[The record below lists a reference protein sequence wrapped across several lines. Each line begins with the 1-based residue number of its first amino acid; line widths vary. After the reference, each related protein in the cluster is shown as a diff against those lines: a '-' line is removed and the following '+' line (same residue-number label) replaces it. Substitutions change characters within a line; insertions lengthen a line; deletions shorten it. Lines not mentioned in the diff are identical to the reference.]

1 MQAAGLPVKYAG
13 RSYIVE
19 LCITMALYM
28 GVLFARPWV
37 IDHLSNP
44 ALITAAKVA
53 PAIPIWLTFYVILRY
68 YRRIDEFEKLKFLK
82 TMSVAFGISSCL
94 IVSYSFLEDAG
105 LPPLAITWGWPTL
118 AVSWALTSAIMSINN
133 HR

>member
-1 MQAAGLPVKYAG
+1 MQAADLPVKYAG

-19 LCITMALYM
+19 LFITMALYV
-28 GVLFARPWV
+28 GVLLARPWA

-44 ALITAAKVA
+44 ALITAVKVA

-82 TMSVAFGISSCL
+82 TMSLAFGISSCL

-118 AVSWALTSAIMSINN
+118 AVSWMLTTVIMRIND

>member
-1 MQAAGLPVKYAG
+1 VQAADLPVKYAG

-19 LCITMALYM
+19 LFITMALYV
-28 GVLFARPWV
+28 GVLFARPWA
-37 IDHLSNP
+37 IDHLSSP
-44 ALITAAKVA
+44 ALITAVKVA

-82 TMSVAFGISSCL
+82 TMSLAFGISSCL

-105 LPPLAITWGWPTL
+105 LPALAITWGWPTL
-118 AVSWALTSAIMSINN
+118 AVSWMLTSVLMRINN